1 MTLEQV
7 LRQAVRMTLRDWRA
21 GELRLLAAALVI
33 AVASVTSVGFFVDR
47 IRLGLERDA
56 TQLLG
61 ADVVVSSDKPIVGEL
76 SDRARR
82 DGLEV
87 ASTVTF
93 PSMAVNAGSP
103 DLNTLS
109 ALKAVSPGY
118 PLRGAVRV
126 QKSVTAPDRPAETI
140 PAPGTVWVD
149 SQVAASLRL
158 APGARLKLGE
168 ETFTVS
174 ELISIEPDRGAG
186 FINFA
191 PRVML
196 NVADLPATQLIQ
208 PGSRV
213 TYRLLVA
220 GERNAVRAYSA
231 WLGERL
237 QRGQQIESLEGGRPE
252 MQRTLE
258 RAQRFLALV
267 ALLAAMIAA
276 VAVAAA
282 ARRFSLR
289 HLDSCAMMRC
299 LGLAQNDI
307 FRLFSLEFLY
317 VGLAA
322 CVVGVAA
329 GFGFHFLLLQ
339 VLGSLI
345 KTQLPLPSLLPAAQ
359 GFVCGL
365 LLLLGFALPPLAQL
379 RAVPPL
385 RVLRKDIGL
394 PNTRALIGYAFG
406 LVGFFGLL
414 LWSSNDLKVGGLTA
428 GGFALGIVFFALVA
442 WAVLRLLAPLRAMTG
457 RLGISW
463 RFAIAAV
470 QRRPV
475 ATVVQLVALAVGIM
489 ALLLLTVTRT
499 DLVNAWRRAA
509 PPDAPNRFIINIQ
522 PDQVDP
528 IAQRLRD
535 AKIGDAPINPMIRG
549 RLIARNGVPI
559 GPQGFTNERAQRLV
573 EREFNLS
580 YADEAPSHNQ
590 IVAGKWFAPGAAE
603 LSMEDGLAKTL
614 GVDLGDDLTFDI
626 AGSQVS
632 AKVTSLRKVS
642 WDSMRANF
650 FVLMPP
656 RLLEGQPKSFMTAFH
671 LAPEQ
676 AALTSDLL
684 RDFPNLT
691 IVDTSAIF
699 RQIQSVLDQ
708 VIAAVEFLFVFTLV
722 AGVLVL
728 YAALASSHDERVH
741 EAALL
746 RALGAS
752 REQLSRAQ
760 TAEMVCLGGLA
771 GLLAA
776 LGATAIGWALARFA
790 FEFEY
795 VVTPWV
801 FLFGV
806 AGGAGC
812 ALVGGWIGLR
822 NVLKTPPLTT
832 LREA

>member
-1 MTLEQV
+1 MTMPQM
-7 LRQAVRMTLRDWRA
+7 LRQAMRMTLRDWRA

-33 AVASVTSVGFFVDR
+33 AVAAVTSVGFFIDR

-61 ADVVVSSDKPIVGEL
+61 ADVVMSSDQPVKGDVVA
-76 SDRARR
+76 RAQR
-82 DGLEV
+82 DGLQV

-93 PSMAVNAGSP
+93 PSMAVNAENG
-103 DLNTLS
+103 DLNTLA
-109 ALKAVSPGY
+109 ALKAVSQRY

-126 QKSVTAPDRPAETI
+126 QRSPTAPDRPAEGI
-140 PAPGTVWVD
+140 PQPGTVWVD
-149 SQVAASLRL
+149 GQVAAALRL
-158 APGARLKLGE
+158 AAGGRLKLGE
-168 ETFTVS
+168 MTFTIA
-174 ELISIEPDRGAG
+174 ELIAIEPDRGAG
-186 FINFA
+186 FLNFA

-196 NVADLPATQLIQ
+196 NQADLPATQLIQ

-213 TYRLLVA
+213 TYRLLAA
-220 GERNAVRAYSA
+220 GERSAVRSYSS
-231 WLGERL
+231 WLRERL
-237 QRGQQIESLEGGRPE
+237 ERGQQIESLEGGRPE

-299 LGLAQNDI
+299 LGLPQHDI
-307 FRLFSLEFLY
+307 FRLFALEFVY

-322 CVVGVAA
+322 CVVGMLA
-329 GFGFHFLLLQ
+329 GFFFHFVLLQ

-345 KTQLPLPSLLPAAQ
+345 RAQLPLPSLVPAAQ

-385 RVLRKDIGL
+385 RVLRKDVGL
-394 PNTRALIGYAFG
+394 PTTRALLGYVFG
-406 LVGFFGLL
+406 IVGFLALL
-414 LWSSNDLKVGGLTA
+414 LWSSNDLKVGALTA
-428 GGFALGIVFFALVA
+428 GGFAGGVVCFALVA
-442 WAVLRLLAPLRAMTG
+442 WLVLKALAPLRAMTG

-463 RFAIAAV
+463 RFAVAAV
-470 QRRPV
+470 QRRPA
-475 ATVVQLVALAVGIM
+475 ATIVQLVALAVGLM

-509 PPDAPNRFIINIQ
+509 PPDAPNRFIVNIQ
-522 PDQVDP
+522 PDQVEP
-528 IAQRLRD
+528 IAQRLREARID
-535 AKIGDAPINPMIRG
+535 DAPINPMIRG
-549 RLIARNGVPI
+549 RLIARNGKPI
-559 GPQGFTNERAQRLV
+559 GPDGYANERAQRLV

-580 YADEAPSHNQ
+580 YTQTAPSHNK
-590 IVAGKWFAPGAAE
+590 ITAGKWFAPDAAE
-603 LSMEDGLAKTL
+603 LSMEEGIAQTL
-614 GVDLGDDLTFDI
+614 GIALGDELTFEI
-626 AGSQVS
+626 AGSPVT
-632 AKVTSLRKVS
+632 AKVTSLRKVN

-656 RLLEGQPKSFMTAFH
+656 RLLENQPKSFMTAFH
-671 LAPEQ
+671 LTADKV
-676 AALTSDLL
+676 ALTGDLL

-699 RQIQSVLDQ
+699 RQVQAVLDQ

-741 EAALL
+741 EAGLL

-752 REQLSRAQ
+752 RQQLARAQ

-776 LGATAIGWALARFA
+776 GGAAAIGWALARFA
-790 FEFEY
+790 FEFDY
-795 VVTPWV
+795 AVSLWIFPLGIGGGAVCA
-801 FLFGV
+801 L
-806 AGGAGC
+806 AGGW
-812 ALVGGWIGLR
+812 LGLR

>member
-1 MTLEQV
+1 MTLNRT
-7 LRQAVRMTLRDWRA
+7 LRQAMRMTMRDWRA

-33 AVASVTSVGFFVDR
+33 AVAAVTSVGFFVDR

-61 ADVVVSSDKPIVGEL
+61 ADVVVSSDQPINGDL
-76 SDRARR
+76 SGRARG
-82 DGLEV
+82 DGLQV
-87 ASTVTF
+87 ATTITF
-93 PSMAVNAGSP
+93 PSMAVNATNSNF
-103 DLNTLS
+103 NTL
-109 ALKAVSPGY
+109 AAIKAVSPGY
-118 PLRGAVRV
+118 PLRGTVRV
-126 QKSVTAPDRPAETI
+126 QRSFSTPDQPAEGI
-140 PAPGTVWVD
+140 PEPGTVWID
-149 SQVAASLRL
+149 GQVAASLRL
-158 APGARLKLGE
+158 EPGARLKLGE
-168 ETFTVS
+168 EMFTVT

-186 FINFA
+186 FLNFA

-220 GERNAVRAYSA
+220 GDRNAVRAYSA
-231 WLGERL
+231 WLSERL
-237 QRGQQIESLEGGRPE
+237 GRGQQIESLEGGRPE

-299 LGLAQNDI
+299 LGLAQRDI
-307 FRLFSLEFLY
+307 FRLFSLEFAY
-317 VGLAA
+317 VGMAA
-322 CVVGVAA
+322 CLLGVAA
-329 GFGFHFLLLQ
+329 GFGFHFFLLQ

-345 KTQLPLPSLLPAAQ
+345 KTQLPLPSLLPAVQ

-385 RVLRKDIGL
+385 RVLRKDVGL
-394 PNTRALIGYAFG
+394 PTTRALIGYAFG
-406 LVGFFGLL
+406 MVGFFALL

-428 GGFALGIVFFALVA
+428 GGFAVGVACFAGVA
-442 WAVLRLLAPLRAMTG
+442 WLVLKALAPLRAMMG

-463 RFAIAAV
+463 RFAVAAV

-475 ATVVQLVALAVGIM
+475 ATIVQLVALAVGLM

-522 PDQVDP
+522 PDQVDG

-535 AKIGDAPINPMIRG
+535 ARIDDAPIHPMIRG
-549 RLIARNGVPI
+549 RLIARNGTPI
-559 GPQGFTNERAQRLV
+559 GPQGYNDERAQRLV

-580 YADEAPSHNQ
+580 YTETAPSHNR
-590 IVAGKWFAPGAAE
+590 IVAGKWYAPDAAE
-603 LSMEDGLAKTL
+603 LSMEDGIAQTL
-614 GVDLGDDLTFDI
+614 RLSLGDTLTFDI

-650 FVLMPP
+650 FVLMPR
-656 RLLEGQPKSFMTAFH
+656 RLLESQPKSYMTAFH
-671 LAPEQ
+671 LAPDK
-676 AALTSDLL
+676 ATLTGDLL

-699 RQIQSVLDQ
+699 RQIQAVLDQ
-708 VIAAVEFLFVFTLV
+708 VIAAVEFLFGFTLV

-728 YAALASSHDERVH
+728 YAALASSHDERVR
-741 EAALL
+741 EAGLL

-752 REQLSRAQ
+752 RQQLSRAQ
-760 TAEMVCLGGLA
+760 TAEMICLGGLA

-776 LGATAIGWALARFA
+776 SGAAAIGWALARFA

-801 FLFGV
+801 FVLGIV
-806 AGGAGC
+806 GGAIC

>member
-1 MTLEQV
+1 MTLQRI
-7 LRQAVRMTLRDWRA
+7 LSQALRMTLRDWRA

-33 AVASVTSVGFFVDR
+33 AVAAVTSVGFFVDR
-47 IRLGLERDA
+47 IGLGLKRDA

-61 ADVVVSSDKPIVGEL
+61 ADVVVSSDQPISAEL
-76 SDRARR
+76 SDRARS
-82 DGLEV
+82 DGLQI
-87 ASTVTF
+87 ANTVTF
-93 PSMAVNAGSP
+93 PSMAISAANP
-103 DLNTLS
+103 RLNSLS
-109 ALKAVSPGY
+109 AIKAVSPGY

-126 QKSVTAPDRPAETI
+126 QQNLAVPDREARRI
-140 PAPGTVWVD
+140 PEAGTVWIDAQIAV
-149 SQVAASLRL
+149 QLRIGVGD
-158 APGARLKLGE
+158 PLKLGE
-168 ETFTVS
+168 ATFKVT
-174 ELISIEPDRGAG
+174 ELISVEPDRGAG
-186 FINFA
+186 FLNFA

-196 NVADLPATQLIQ
+196 NLADLPATQLIQ

-220 GERNAVRAYSA
+220 GERDAVRAYSA
-231 WLGERL
+231 WLSERL
-237 QRGQQIESLEGGRPE
+237 GRGQQIESLEGGRPE

-299 LGLAQNDI
+299 LGVVQRDI

-329 GFGFHFLLLQ
+329 GFGFHFVLLR

-345 KTQLPLPSLLPAAQ
+345 KAELPLPSWAPAAQ
-359 GFVCGL
+359 GLVCGL

-385 RVLRKDIGL
+385 RVLRKDVGL
-394 PNTRALIGYAFG
+394 PTTRALIGYALG
-406 LVGFFGLL
+406 MIGFLALL
-414 LWSSNDLKVGGLTA
+414 MWSSNDLKVGGLTA
-428 GGFALGIVFFALVA
+428 GGFALGVACFALVA
-442 WAVLRLLAPLRAMTG
+442 WGVLKALAPLRAMTG
-457 RLGISW
+457 KLGISW
-463 RFAIAAV
+463 RFAVAAV

-475 ATVVQLVALAVGIM
+475 ATIVQLVALAVGLM

-522 PDQVDP
+522 PDQVEP

-535 AKIGDAPINPMIRG
+535 AKIDDAPIHPMIRG
-549 RLIARNGVPI
+549 RLVARNGKPI
-559 GPQGFTNERAQRLV
+559 GPAGYEDDRAQRLV

-580 YADEAPSHNQ
+580 YTDAAPTYNR
-590 IVAGKWFAPGAAE
+590 IVAGRWFAPGADE
-603 LSMEDGLAKTL
+603 LSMEEGIAQTLHLA
-614 GVDLGDDLTFDI
+614 LGDTLTFDI
-626 AGSQVS
+626 AGTQVT
-632 AKVTSLRKVS
+632 AKITSLRKVS

-650 FVLMPP
+650 FVLMPR
-656 RLLEGQPKSFMTAFH
+656 RLLENQPKSFMTAFH
-671 LAPEQ
+671 LPSSQ
-676 AALTSDLL
+676 AALTGDLL

-699 RQIQSVLDQ
+699 RQIQTVLDQ

-728 YAALASSHDERVH
+728 YAALASSHDERVR
-741 EAALL
+741 EAGLL

-752 REQLSRAQ
+752 RDQLSRAQ
-760 TAEMVCLGGLA
+760 TAEMICLGGLA

-776 LGATAIGWALARFA
+776 GGAAAIGWALARFA
-790 FEFEY
+790 FEFDY
-795 VVTPWV
+795 AVTPWV
-801 FLFGV
+801 FVLGIV
-806 AGGAGC
+806 GGAIC
-812 ALVGGWIGLR
+812 ALIGGWVGLR

-832 LREA
+832 LRDA